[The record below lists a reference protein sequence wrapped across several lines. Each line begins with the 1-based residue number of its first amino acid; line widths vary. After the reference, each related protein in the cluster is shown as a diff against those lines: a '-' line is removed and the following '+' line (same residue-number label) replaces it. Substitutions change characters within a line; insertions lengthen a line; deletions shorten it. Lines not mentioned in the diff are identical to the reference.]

1 MTAWK
6 LFEIE
11 CPDGR
16 VIRHRHETLA
26 AAQKA
31 LQPGY
36 KVTGEVLG
44 ASTDDKGGLV
54 DPVGPGTTSLMRTLL
69 EARGDVLLEWLE
81 KHGIMRVRS
90 GVGKY

>member
-16 VIRHRHETLA
+16 IIRHRHPSLDDA
-26 AAQKA
+26 RKA
-31 LQPGY
+31 LLEGY

-54 DPVGPGTTSLMRTLL
+54 DPIGTGTKTMMGALLDAHGDELLGWLRENGFVGR
-69 EARGDVLLEWLE
+69 D
-81 KHGIMRVRS
+81 
-90 GVGKY
+90 